1 MTPHMKRWLTGVI
14 AVPILFGIIA
24 FGGEILFSI
33 LIILAS
39 LMGMQEYNRMS
50 FRQGFVM
57 EKMETLI
64 IALFILLSAFFGNLR
79 LLWTGLTFSVMV
91 VLMLNL
97 LRARRAGLDM
107 TPAARVVLG
116 ILYVPLLMAHFI
128 LIRHTPSGVLW
139 IFFILVLAFFG
150 DIAAFYI
157 GRRFGKRKLLAEVSP
172 GKTVEGTLGLI
183 AGSIAGCLLFRFFFL
198 PEIPAVHA
206 VLLGLVGSIAGQLGD
221 LCESALKRGAG
232 VKDSGTLLPG
242 HGGILDRLDC
252 LMFIAP
258 FVYHY
263 RGYVLS

>member
-33 LIILAS
+33 LIVLAS

-50 FRQGFVM
+50 FRQGFTL
-57 EKMETLI
+57 EKTETLI

-79 LLWTGLTFSVMV
+79 LLLTGLTFSVMV

-97 LRARRAGLDM
+97 LRARRTGIDIAPAG
-107 TPAARVVLG
+107 RVVLG
-116 ILYVPLLMAHFI
+116 ILYIPLLMAHFI
-128 LIRHTPSGVLW
+128 LIRQTPSGVLW
-139 IFFILVLAFFG
+139 VFFILVLAFSG
-150 DIAAFYI
+150 DIAAFYV
-157 GRRFGKRKLLAEVSP
+157 GRKFGKRKLLAEVSP

-183 AGSIAGCLLFRFFFL
+183 AGSIAGCLLFRFFFFPVL
-198 PEIPAVHA
+198 PVVHV

-232 VKDSGTLLPG
+232 VKDSGMLLPG

-252 LMFIAP
+252 LMFIVP
-258 FVYHY
+258 LVCHY
-263 RGYVLS
+263 QGYVLS